1 MTQTIQG
8 FSVQAK
14 CLDQDGKPWHLPK
27 GDDTAE
33 KGERVTLHIT
43 ARLLNSSQPSTDLAM
58 IECEILSGFT
68 PVTDSLD
75 ALVAGGLVT
84 LYDIDE
90 TDQLNQRLD
99 LYLKEVGSTPT
110 EIAFQIEC
118 KHAVH
123 DLEPSTIELSDSYD
137 PDSSVST
144 MYPRVKE

>member
-1 MTQTIQG
+1 MTQTVQG

-14 CLDQDGKPWHLPK
+14 CLAQDGKPWQLP
-27 GDDTAE
+27 GPDDTAE
-33 KGERVTLHIT
+33 KGERVTLYIT

-58 IECEILSGFT
+58 IDCEMLRGFT

-90 TDQLNQRLD
+90 TDQLNQRLE

-110 EIAFQIEC
+110 EIAFEIEC
-118 KHAVH
+118 RHAVR
-123 DLEPSTIELSDSYD
+123 DLNPSTIELSDSYD
-137 PDSSVST
+137 ADSGVT
-144 MYPRVKE
+144 TTYPTVKE